1 MEPSFSLEVGS
12 VVQLVRDNDTVDGPY
27 LVNYLSPTQLILADP
42 EGKQQLPISN
52 GEISA
57 PPGVKTLRI
66 IYTPKTAGYV
76 ALIGAKVGDTLD
88 LSLADKSVVKAKV
101 LSITNDMLELQV
113 GEKKLYLDF
122 AYRGIDPLWGIDAIR
137 VAKSATREAAPSLP
151 SPKAAPG
158 PSLSTPSPPLSTP
171 SPPLSTQST
180 GPSTPY
186 TTPPTP
192 LADEDD
198 ESEATGE
205 VAPPEEDLDAF
216 EQALEEGAFVGDLA
230 AATVRPQVRMTNVQ
244 QDIIHAD
251 KIKFVGALGE
261 VQQRVA
267 VSEDVQRYT
276 LDHQVQD
283 LLDSLLSE
291 HPSNPDPRV
300 LRRIQNTINS
310 YRVLYQDHTRIGGNG
325 VALGAEP
332 IQSTPFPL
340 AAALA
345 DPEFSTF
352 WLLPTTVAAKKFYD
366 TEGADEVGGIDY
378 QREQIIEAQNVAE
391 ANAERNEPPFPKGRV
406 AGTIMAAQPYL
417 EPYAPELD
425 RDEDEDDG
433 EGVPVP
439 LPKPATQV
447 VVTTGTN
454 EAYALKK
461 GQLEVVSMLT
471 WRATPTGQYGTQV
484 SAPLGETVV
493 KHFLVGPEKQVE
505 RTGYLS
511 LGLEGA
517 ELARYL
523 HGNIYDRAVSTNSS
537 RLYAARMKK
546 LTESGKEATDGA
558 LPDPGAVPFRSMM
571 ESYDVYLNKL
581 APKAEEL
588 VNMLYRRQ
596 PGPVNIPA
604 AQRALEPFGA
614 KINKLP
620 FHANMVLRLRMQ
632 EAIGQ
637 IKAAEAQRLAA
648 NQRYANI
655 RPQAFRRYNVR
666 ELYPPN
672 AVKQYRLRND
682 TLVLDALAMMLR
694 IDQGA
699 ALFYDVSLSQKDASL
714 PRALADRAETL
725 MADDNL
731 VPKTPEEPAH
741 ERERAVERGCSLGQ
755 VAKHYATETAMKNDL
770 QKALTGGLKFDAE
783 LDPTRKDVLEA
794 VPRPPGMEDNKY
806 IDILREYLT
815 KENGL
820 RPNVAQTEAES
831 LVSGGR
837 TVQVGDYVTVG
848 PLRTVYRLGP
858 GEWIGDEPTA
868 PTGDGKKVCADK
880 LDCLAT
886 KTDCSTPEDTNS
898 EAVVRILRQEAN
910 KMFSQPNERET
921 YGERALRE
929 LPRLIEFA
937 LERNTRGGGDLE
949 AVGKSDEEAIQS
961 PHMPLLQAILAQSDL
976 GTKQSDLRRFEMEF
990 TVPGPTEWVR
1000 VCKDTGVP
1008 IFPTFLSE
1016 LAEAYYRG
1024 DYVDALEK
1032 VCATRGTLSEMGD
1045 LWVDRYSG
1053 MTIKV
1058 IDYAVD
1064 LDTATDTLPEP
1075 PVVLLAGMITDD
1087 GPESTSQEADITRQ
1101 TVKGVGSALGIELSD
1116 EQMEFIQSQVVMG
1129 LAARLPNRTDYEAR
1143 RERMRVKAN
1152 KTLPSYEYISENM
1165 TVMLALCGFI
1175 VAVQTAE
1182 RPTKAKRF
1190 IPGCPRTLVGF
1201 PLNPDIKEDTA
1212 VRTVAC
1218 VVNRIKT
1225 DNPPWTTLEKTGEQ
1239 ALTMQLLKF
1248 LSVMS
1253 ETPSVAGM
1261 LETRRSAPVETDEQ
1275 EGEGV
1280 VVGVWTGYLP
1290 PADLPQRGD
1299 QRVESDRFRPS
1310 YGEHLATA
1318 WAAMKPGFMLQSEE
1332 RKVVKAN
1339 EPQLKTINGVPYT
1352 NNACCAGKSVRPKDA
1367 AQLVRLAD
1375 ALGRRTLEWQRCVH
1389 SPAFVLIKDTK
1400 PVYPPIPQEDDEE
1413 TEGAVIRRYCGGDPS
1428 QSASALAECPG
1439 PEQSRRVGSLRVRVD
1454 EVLAAVFRGSTVP
1467 DPLPAV
1473 VPRPDPRGF
1482 KDRALALAQLCVDVV
1497 NSAAGD
1503 RALLDQAMQLRDSAE
1518 TAVRT
1523 EIEKTK
1529 MATALRQNTLRSIQ
1543 AITRIDNID
1552 DLISATQWVSRTW
1565 PAMITNEVSS
1575 TPPPPPTHWGL
1586 SYRHQQDVMNLWT
1599 RQIQAFAPFYGNEPL
1614 RPLLLG
1620 SLGTPH
1626 LAKLLSDTH
1635 ESVRVHIG
1643 PNPGDPLNNIMVVLA
1658 QTGLLISFD
1667 IGRFSPEGVAL
1678 PKQLGTL
1685 LLVLAQMTSTR
1696 ISSTREALESLRR
1709 RLLVAK
1715 EKEKDQIT
1723 NFLKNMTDEQREI
1736 ENLMKNNKLGKWA
1749 KGQSK
1754 ELYSYTKESYDAE
1767 MAVIESLEANDVQL
1781 QDALGRVRVG
1791 AEINELIDDPD
1802 VAEAMDMSGLAE
1814 DDDFGDLDG
1823 DEAF

>member
-27 LVNYLSPTQLILADP
+27 LVNYLSPTQLVLADP
-42 EGKQQLPISN
+42 EGKRTLPISN

-88 LSLADKSVVKAKV
+88 MSLADKSVVQAKV
-101 LSITNDMLELQV
+101 LSITNDMLEVQV

-122 AYRGIDPLWGIDAIR
+122 AYRGIDPAWGINAIR
-137 VAKSATREAAPSLP
+137 VAKSATPQPAAASARP
-151 SPKAAPG
+151 SPEAAPG
-158 PSLSTPSPPLSTP
+158 PPLQPSPSPPL
-171 SPPLSTQST
+171 
-180 GPSTPY
+180 
-186 TTPPTP
+186 
-192 LADEDD
+192 ADETD
-198 ESEATGE
+198 EADEPDAIGE

-216 EQALEEGAFVGDLA
+216 EQALEEGTLLGDLA
-230 AATVRPQVRMTNVQ
+230 ATARPQIRMTNVQ
-244 QDIIHAD
+244 QDIVRAD
-251 KIKFVGALGE
+251 KIRFVGALGE

-267 VSEDVQRYT
+267 VSEDEQRYT

-300 LRRIQNTINS
+300 LRRIQNTINN
-310 YRVLYQDHTRIGGNG
+310 YRILYQDHTRIGGNG
-325 VALGAEP
+325 VALGPEP
-332 IQSTPFPL
+332 IQPTPFPL

-378 QREQIIEAQNVAE
+378 QREQIIEAQIIAE
-391 ANAERNEPPFPKGRV
+391 DNAKRNEPPYPKGRV
-406 AGTIMAAQPYL
+406 AGTIMAIQPYL

-454 EAYALKK
+454 EAYALKEGK
-461 GQLEVVSMLT
+461 LEVVPMLT
-471 WRATPTGQYGTQV
+471 WRATPIGEYGTQV
-484 SAPLGETVV
+484 PAPMGETIV
-493 KHFLVGPEKQVE
+493 KHFPVGPEKQVE
-505 RTGYLS
+505 RTGFLS
-511 LGLEGA
+511 MGLEGA
-517 ELARYL
+517 ELARRL
-523 HGNIYDRAVSTNSS
+523 HGNVYDRAMLTNS
-537 RLYAARMKK
+537 LHPYAARMKK
-546 LTESGKEATDGA
+546 LAEAGKETTDGA
-558 LPDPGAVPFRSMM
+558 LPDAGAVPFRSMM

-588 VNMLYRRQ
+588 VNMLYHRQ
-596 PGPVNIPA
+596 PGPVNIPTV
-604 AQRALEPFGA
+604 QRALEPFGA

-637 IKAAEAQRLAA
+637 IKAAEAQRLSA

-655 RPQAFRRYNVR
+655 RAQAFKRYRVG

-672 AVKQYRLRND
+672 AAKQYRLRND
-682 TLVLDALAMMLR
+682 TLVLEALAEMLR
-694 IDQGA
+694 IDKGA
-699 ALFYDVSLSQKDASL
+699 VLFYDVSLSQKDATL

-725 MADDNL
+725 VAGDI
-731 VPKTPEEPAH
+731 PKTSDTLAS
-741 ERERAVERGCSLGQ
+741 EREGATNHGCSLGQ
-755 VAKHYATETAMKNDL
+755 VAKHYDTEIAMKSDL

-783 LDPTRKDVLEA
+783 LDPTRKDVLEV
-794 VPRPPGMEDNKY
+794 VPRPPGMED
-806 IDILREYLT
+806 DEYAEMLIGHLT

-820 RPNVAQTEAES
+820 RPEVAQTEAKS
-831 LVSGGR
+831 LISGGR

-868 PTGDGKKVCADK
+868 PTGDGKKVCVEK
-880 LDCLAT
+880 LDCLAA
-886 KTDCSTPEDTNS
+886 KTDCSTPEEAAN
-898 EAVVRILRQEAN
+898 EAVVKILRQEAN
-910 KMFSQPNERET
+910 KMMSQPNEREN

-937 LERNTRGGGDLE
+937 RQRQTRGAGDLV
-949 AVGKSDEEAIQS
+949 AVGKSDEEAVQS
-961 PHMPLLQAILAQSDL
+961 PHMPLFQAILAQSDL
-976 GTKQSDLRRFEMEF
+976 ATKQNDLLRFEREF

-1008 IFPTFLSE
+1008 IYPTFLSE
-1016 LAEAYYRG
+1016 LADAYYRG
-1024 DYVDALEK
+1024 EYVDALEK

-1045 LWVDRYSG
+1045 MWVDRYSG
-1053 MTIKV
+1053 MTIKI

-1064 LDTATDTLPEP
+1064 PETAADTLPEP
-1075 PVVLLAGMITDD
+1075 PMTLLAGMITED
-1087 GPESTSQEADITRQ
+1087 GPESTSEEADMTRQ
-1101 TVKGVGSALGIELSD
+1101 VVKGVGSALGIELSN

-1129 LAARLPNRTDYEAR
+1129 LADRLPNRTDYENR
-1143 RERMRVKAN
+1143 RERARVKMN
-1152 KTLPSYEYISENM
+1152 KNLPSYDFVVENM
-1165 TVMLALCGFI
+1165 TVQLALCGFI
-1175 VAVQTAE
+1175 VAIQTAE

-1190 IPGCPRTLVGF
+1190 IPGCPRTLMGF
-1201 PLNPDIKEDTA
+1201 PLNPDIKEETA
-1212 VRTVAC
+1212 ARTVAC

-1239 ALTMQLLKF
+1239 ALTKQLMKF
-1248 LSVMS
+1248 LAIMA

-1261 LETRRSAPVETDEQ
+1261 LETRRSAPVEADEQ
-1275 EGEGV
+1275 EEESV
-1280 VVGVWTGYLP
+1280 VVGAWPGYLP
-1290 PADLPQRGD
+1290 PADPPQRGD

-1310 YGEHLATA
+1310 YTEHLTTA
-1318 WAAMKPGFMLQSEE
+1318 WAAMKPGFTLQAEE
-1332 RKVVKAN
+1332 RKVVKAS

-1352 NNACCAGKSVRPKDA
+1352 NNACCADRSLRPKDA
-1367 AQLVRLAD
+1367 AQMVRLAD
-1375 ALGRRTLEWQRCVH
+1375 ALGRRTLEWKRCVH

-1413 TEGAVIRRYCGGDPS
+1413 TENAVIRRYCGGDPS

-1439 PEQSRRVGSLRVRVD
+1439 PDQSRRVGSMRARVD
-1454 EVLAAVFRGSTVP
+1454 EVLAAVFRSSTVP
-1467 DPLPAV
+1467 DPQPAI
-1473 VPRPDPRGF
+1473 VPRPNPRGF
-1482 KDRALALAQLCVDVV
+1482 QDRALALAQLCVDVV
-1497 NSAAGD
+1497 NSGTGE

-1529 MATALRQNTLRSIQ
+1529 MTSALRQNTLRAIQ
-1543 AITRIDNID
+1543 TVSRFNDID
-1552 DLISATQWVSRTW
+1552 DLITATEWVSRTW
-1565 PAMITNEVSS
+1565 PSMITNEVST
-1575 TPPPPPTHWGL
+1575 TPPPPPPHWGL
-1586 SYRHQQDVMNLWT
+1586 SRRHQKDVMNLWT
-1599 RQIQAFAPFYGNEPL
+1599 RQIEAFAPFYGNESL

-1620 SLGTPH
+1620 SLGTPS
-1626 LAKLLSDTH
+1626 LAQLLSDTV
-1635 ESVRVHIG
+1635 ESVRVRIG
-1643 PNPGDPLNNIMVVLA
+1643 NNPGNPLTNIMVVLA
-1658 QTGLLISFD
+1658 QTGLLIAFD
-1667 IGRFSPEGVAL
+1667 IGRFVPEGVTL
-1678 PKQLGTL
+1678 PNQLGVL
-1685 LLVLAQMTSTR
+1685 LLVFAQIAGTR
-1696 ISSTREALESLRR
+1696 LTSTREAMESLRR

-1723 NFLKNMTDEQREI
+1723 NYLKNMTDEQREI

-1767 MAVIESLEANDVQL
+1767 MAEIEVREANDVQL
-1781 QDALGRVRVG
+1781 RDALGRVRVG
-1791 AEINELIDDPD
+1791 AEISDLLDDPD
-1802 VAEAMDMSGLAE
+1802 VAEALDMSWQAE
-1814 DDDFGDLDG
+1814 DDDYGELDG
-1823 DEAF
+1823 DEGF